1 MVYTVT
7 AADGSSVTYTVTVT
21 ETLTPKPRAI
31 TAFSLA
37 GVVGTINETGKKIS
51 VRMPSGTD
59 VTALVATF
67 TTAAGATVTVGST
80 PQESG
85 VTPND
90 FTKPV
95 VYTVTAAGSS
105 TTYTVKI
112 NDYVL
117 TKREYDSDK
126 NGTIETVYYYSYY
139 TDGRR
144 AKDQIDSDN
153 NGTFDSVVIYGY
165 DANGNNTKV
174 EYDTNNNGIDRLCLL
189 LYIRR
194 KRQSDEN
201 GI

>member
-1 MVYTVT
+1 
-7 AADGSSVTYTVTVT
+7 
-21 ETLTPKPRAI
+21 
-31 TAFSLA
+31 
-37 GVVGTINETGKKIS
+37 
-51 VRMPSGTD
+51 MPSGTD

-80 PQESG
+80 HQESG

-126 NGTIETVYYYSYY
+126 NGTIETV
-139 TDGRR
+139 
-144 AKDQIDSDN
+144 
-153 NGTFDSVVIYGY
+153 
-165 DANGNNTKV
+165 
-174 EYDTNNNGIDRLCLL
+174 LL
-189 LYIRR
+189 LLILYRR
-194 KRQSDEN
+194 PQGERSN
-201 GI
+201 